1 MALSIR
7 KIQTKILLA
16 FSLLIVLAGVIS
28 AVTFLYQRSI
38 NYYHSYKDNLNELR
52 HLTTQVDGIQ
62 KDFLAIDAKDEI
74 YMSSGRSKT
83 INQLQ
88 SNIQETRK
96 ILTALKG
103 NSVTQEFKL
112 TNSLD
117 KISQLRDG
125 YNSSF
130 DLLQRKV
137 KERGFKNYGL
147 EGKMRDYIHFIE
159 EIDIDPVLV
168 LQIRR
173 HEKDFFLRKDL
184 DYKNKLRQASES
196 LKRTIVDSKLGDGQK
211 EKFITYLND
220 YERLFDNIV
229 ALEQDI
235 GFDTKK
241 GLRGKMAASYETIN
255 QELQNIYE
263 IITFYI
269 DGLIFQA
276 QLIVI
281 SAILIMLV
289 TGGIFAIYFSYSI
302 SRPIILLDR
311 VSKSVVKGLK
321 GQEAFLDRI
330 NTDDE
335 VGDLS
340 RNFKVM
346 LEKLKTSITEAEER
360 NEQLETFVSEEY
372 KRNWENEG
380 LAIFGDILKNNSDDL
395 EKQSSEIISTLVKY
409 TGSTQGGLFIVNDE
423 NETHQFL
430 ELKASYA
437 YERRKFLQKRIEF
450 GEGMLGALWR
460 EGDTALITEIPQ
472 DYLSITSGLGKANP
486 SCLLIVPIKT
496 DDKIEGIIEIASLKV
511 YEKYQIDFIERL
523 SRRIATNLA
532 AVKSN
537 EKNIKLLYAAKDFS
551 KQIEAKEVELQKKVE
566 EYDSWVQQFEKKLN
580 NVSEES
586 HIYQYVLNKIYDG
599 IIITDEKFS
608 IIKVN
613 NHILRKFR
621 YKRSEIEGQSVD
633 VLVETDYS
641 NIVNLKDKKF
651 QLSYRSFSKKVMGK
665 IIDHYGN
672 HHLVQMMSGK
682 MEIDTKIVYVFLFN
696 ELTQDELSQFNQSG
710 DKDFLSN

>member
-16 FSLLIVLAGVIS
+16 FSLLIVLAGIIS
-28 AVTFLYQRSI
+28 AVTFLYQRNI
-38 NYYHSYKDNLNELR
+38 NYYHSYKDYLNDLR
-52 HLTTQVDGIQ
+52 HLTAQVDGIQ
-62 KDFLAIDAKDEI
+62 KDFLIIDAKDEI
-74 YMSSGRSKT
+74 YMNSGKSKNL
-83 INQLQ
+83 NQLTV
-88 SNIQETRK
+88 NIKDTK
-96 ILTALKG
+96 KSLTALKEH
-103 NSVTQEFKL
+103 STTKEFKL
-112 TNSLD
+112 GTNIE
-117 KISQLRDG
+117 KISTLRDA
-125 YNSSF
+125 YNNNF
-130 DLLQRKV
+130 ELLQRKV

-147 EGKMRDYIHFIE
+147 EGRMRDYVHFLE
-159 EIDIDPVLV
+159 EIDVNSELV
-168 LQIRR
+168 LQLRR

-184 DYKNKLRQASES
+184 EYKTKLHQTAEN
-196 LKRTIVDSKLGDGQK
+196 LKRSIVDSPIPDNQK
-211 EKFITYLND
+211 EKYITYVND
-220 YERLFDNIV
+220 YERVFDNIV
-229 ALEQDI
+229 SLEQEI
-235 GFDTKK
+235 GFDPKK
-241 GLRGKMAASYETIN
+241 GIRGQMTVAHEAIN
-255 QELQNIYE
+255 QEVQNIYE

-281 SAILIMLV
+281 SAILIMLI
-289 TGGIFAIYFSYSI
+289 TGAIFAIYFSYSI

-346 LEKLKTSITEAEER
+346 LEKLKTSIEEAEDR
-360 NEQLETFVSEEY
+360 NEQLESFVSEEY

-395 EKQSSEIISTLVKY
+395 EKQSVEIISTLVKY
-409 TGSTQGGLFIVNDE
+409 TSSTQGGLFIVNDE
-423 NETHQFL
+423 NDTHHFL

-437 YERRKFLQKRIEF
+437 YERRKYLQKRVEF
-450 GEGMLGALWR
+450 GEGLLGATWR
-460 EGDTALITEIPQ
+460 EGDTNLITDIPQ
-472 DYLSITSGLGKANP
+472 DYLAVTSGLGKANP
-486 SCLLIVPIKT
+486 NCLLIVPIKT

-511 YEKYQIDFIERL
+511 YEQYQIDFIERL

-551 KQIEAKEVELQKKVE
+551 KQIEAKELELQKKVV
-566 EYDSWVQQFEKKLN
+566 EYDNWVQQFEQKLN
-580 NVSEES
+580 AVSEES

-599 IIITDEKFS
+599 IIITDEKFT

-633 VLVETDYS
+633 VLVETDYN
-641 NIVNLKDKKF
+641 NIIDLKDKKF
-651 QLSYRSFSKKVMGK
+651 QLSYKSFSKKVMGK
-665 IIDHYGN
+665 IIDHFGN
-672 HHLVQMMSGK
+672 QHIVQMMSGK

-696 ELTQDELSQFNQSG
+696 ELTQDELSQFNQMN
-710 DKDFLSN
+710 DKGFLPN